1 MDLLLVW
8 SVVSR
13 RWGLLTL
20 TDIYSLLVTKQNN
33 DVFGELSLIVLDKIE
48 NFVELF
54 FVDPFFVDGF
64 RWISPLAMV
73 EVLYSIVEVEYIDE
87 IIIIQQKLD
96 PIVVASPQSDPI
108 YIRLRNFLAVLLK
121 LILI

>member
-1 MDLLLVW
+1 
-8 SVVSR
+8 
-13 RWGLLTL
+13 
-20 TDIYSLLVTKQNN
+20 
-33 DVFGELSLIVLDKIE
+33 
-48 NFVELF
+48 
-54 FVDPFFVDGF
+54 
-64 RWISPLAMV
+64 MV